1 MGLYVALEV
10 SLDGK
15 LGFAGKTAQGLLAS
29 VPPSVD
35 HQIALAGEPL
45 SAVLALEGLDVLPAV
60 TGEPSRREV
69 RLAAQLALHN
79 WHGSL
84 CYLMC
89 FSKGTP
95 NIKHNPQP
103 KICISKQYISKKTN
117 NASIFQGL
125 ALKLHFGGSLF
136 PEEGNSAFGPSQ
148 LS

>member
-1 MGLYVALEV
+1 MNLQRLLFSESVISLVTGPGLYSRVGLYVALEV

-29 VPPSVD
+29 VLPPVD

-60 TGEPSRREV
+60 TGEASRREV

-103 KICISKQYISKKTN
+103 KNLYQ
-117 NASIFQGL
+117 
-125 ALKLHFGGSLF
+125 
-136 PEEGNSAFGPSQ
+136 
-148 LS
+148 